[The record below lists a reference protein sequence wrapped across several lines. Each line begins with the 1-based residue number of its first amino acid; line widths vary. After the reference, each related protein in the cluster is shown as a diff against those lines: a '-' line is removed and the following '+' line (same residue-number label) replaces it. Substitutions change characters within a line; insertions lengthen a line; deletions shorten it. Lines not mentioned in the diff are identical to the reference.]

1 MIRIELMSYSIF
13 QRRNLIMRKV
23 VLLIALLGVFSLLAV
38 AEDTPKAE
46 VFGGY
51 QYLHTGDLSS
61 SGQTLSNS
69 GQNWNGWDAN
79 ATYYFNKHLGVQG
92 DFSGSYATISN
103 FVGGGGSNVSTHV
116 YTYSGGPVVAV
127 NAGGKVNPFVHALF
141 GGVRL
146 SGSQSG
152 VSASFSG
159 FTTMVGG
166 GVDVKVAP
174 RIAFRLIQAD
184 WVYFHFGSSTIAGT
198 PIPSF
203 SASKSVR
210 IATGIVFRF

>member
-1 MIRIELMSYSIF
+1 
-13 QRRNLIMRKV
+13 MRKTV
-23 VLLIALLGVFSLLAV
+23 FLIALMALFPLMAM
-38 AEDTPKAE
+38 AQDTPKVE

-79 ATYYFNKHLGVQG
+79 ATYYFNKNFGVQG
-92 DFSGSYATISN
+92 DFSGSYATLSN
-103 FVGGGGSNVSTHV
+103 FISGGNISTHV
-116 YTYSGGPVVAV
+116 YTYSGGPVVAL

-152 VSASFSG
+152 VSVSFNG
-159 FTTMVGG
+159 FATAVGG

-184 WVYFHFGSSTIAGT
+184 WAYFHFGSTTIAGAST
-198 PIPSF
+198 PSF
-203 SASKSVR
+203 SASKNVR

>member
-1 MIRIELMSYSIF
+1 
-13 QRRNLIMRKV
+13 MRKV
-23 VLLIALLGVFSLLAV
+23 VLLIALLGVFSLLTV

-51 QYLHTGDLSS
+51 QYLHTGDFSS

-69 GQNWNGWDAN
+69 SQNWNGWDAN
-79 ATYYFNKHLGVQG
+79 ATYYFNKNFGVQG
-92 DFSGSYATISN
+92 DFSGSYATI
-103 FVGGGGSNVSTHV
+103 GHVSSHV
-116 YTYSGGPVVAV
+116 YTYAGGPVVAL

-141 GGVRL
+141 GGIHL
-146 SGSQSG
+146 TGSASG
-152 VSASFSG
+152 VSASLNG
-159 FTTMVGG
+159 FTTMAGG

-184 WVYFHFGSSTIAGT
+184 WVYFHFGSTTVAGT
-198 PIPSF
+198 SVPSF
-203 SASKSVR
+203 SGSKNVR

>member
-1 MIRIELMSYSIF
+1 
-13 QRRNLIMRKV
+13 MRKAV
-23 VLLIALLGVFSLLAV
+23 VLAIVIGLCPLVVMAQ
-38 AEDTPKAE
+38 ETPKAE

-51 QYLHTGDLSS
+51 QYLHNGDLSS

-69 GQNWNGWDAN
+69 SQNWNGWDAN
-79 ATYYFNKHLGVQG
+79 ATYYFNKNIGVQG
-92 DFSGSYATISN
+92 DFGGSYATISN
-103 FVGGGGSNVSTHV
+103 VSSHI
-116 YTYSGGPVVAV
+116 YTYAGGPVVAL

-152 VSASFSG
+152 VSASFNG

-184 WVYFHFGSSTIAGT
+184 WVYFHFGSSTIAGLSV
-198 PIPSF
+198 PSF
-203 SASKSVR
+203 SGSKNVR

>member
-1 MIRIELMSYSIF
+1 
-13 QRRNLIMRKV
+13 MRKFL
-23 VLLIALLGVFSLLAV
+23 VLTALLGLLPWLVMAQ
-38 AEDTPKAE
+38 ETPKVE

-61 SGQTLSNS
+61 SGQTLSDS
-69 GQNWNGWDAN
+69 SQNWNGWDAN
-79 ATYYFNKHLGVQG
+79 ATYYFTRSLGVQG
-92 DFSGSYATISN
+92 DFSGSYAKIPT
-103 FVGGGGSNVSTHV
+103 FLEGFDVSTHA
-116 YTYSGGPVVAV
+116 YTYAGGPVVAL

-152 VSASFSG
+152 VSVSFNG

-174 RIAFRLIQAD
+174 RVAFRLIQAD
-184 WVYFHFGSSTIAGT
+184 WVYFHFGSTTVAGT
-198 PIPSF
+198 SLPSF
-203 SASKSVR
+203 SANKNVR
-210 IATGIVFRF
+210 INTGIVFHF

>member
-1 MIRIELMSYSIF
+1 
-13 QRRNLIMRKV
+13 MRKAV
-23 VLLIALLGVFSLLAV
+23 VLAILVCLFPFLVLAQ
-38 AEDTPKAE
+38 ETPKVE

-61 SGQTLSNS
+61 GGQTLSDS
-69 GQNWNGWDAN
+69 SQNWNGWDAN
-79 ATYYFNKHLGVQG
+79 ATYYFNRNIGVQG
-92 DFSGSYATISN
+92 DFSGSYATI
-103 FVGGGGSNVSTHV
+103 SNVSTHV
-116 YTYSGGPVVAV
+116 YTYSGGPVVAL

-152 VSASFSG
+152 VSASFNG
-159 FTTMVGG
+159 FTTIVGG

-184 WVYFHFGSSTIAGT
+184 WVYLHFGSTSIAGT
-198 PIPSF
+198 SIPSF
-203 SASKSVR
+203 SGSKNVR

>member
-1 MIRIELMSYSIF
+1 
-13 QRRNLIMRKV
+13 MRKV
-23 VLLIALLGVFSLLAV
+23 VLLIVLVGVFSLLAV
-38 AEDTPKAE
+38 AADTPKAE

-61 SGQTLSNS
+61 SGQTLNNS

-79 ATYYFNKHLGVQG
+79 ATYYFQKHLGVQG
-92 DFSGSYATISN
+92 DFSGSYATIPD
-103 FVGGGGSNVSTHV
+103 FFGGSHVSTHV
-116 YTYSGGPVVAV
+116 YTYSGGPVVAL

-152 VSASFSG
+152 VSASFNG

-198 PIPSF
+198 SFPSF

-210 IATGIVFRF
+210 IGTGIVFQF